1 MESLPNWVA
10 VVLAIGGLLGGA
22 FGTWL
27 ITIYQTK
34 HKNKLDEN
42 KQGSEIKISE
52 NEQAFKIYKD
62 LVDIL
67 RQDVKKMTDDMNR
80 LEGDYLKA
88 REENAT
94 LRAENKNFQTEIN
107 ELKAQ
112 LVELNSKINR

>member
-1 MESLPNWVA
+1 MESLPTWVT

-27 ITIYQTK
+27 LTVYQAR
-34 HKNKLDEN
+34 HKNKMDES

-67 RQDVKKMTDDMNR
+67 RQDVKKMTEDMSR
-80 LEGDYLKA
+80 LEADYLKA

-94 LRAENKNFQTEIN
+94 LRAENKNFQAEID
-107 ELKAQ
+107 ELKA
-112 LVELNSKINR
+112 EITAMKNKIT